1 MIITRLVLVSH
12 MGVVNNYDR
21 GRGEAVKYFGE
32 VGGGG
37 NKIFEASEGGGG
49 PKSFELFYL
58 KYVCQYYGMII
69 H

>member
-32 VGGGG
+32 VGVGGTKYLKLQRGGG
-37 NKIFEASEGGGG
+37 AQKVLNYFTSNM
-49 PKSFELFYL
+49 
-58 KYVCQYYGMII
+58 CQYYGMII